1 MTKKRSTEKKHAIEK
16 VFTLA
21 ELHTAFFDNAE
32 THEITRNSLTEQII
46 LLNSEMVDLMLLQL
60 VVQLRIS
67 HTPDFAPV
75 WASSVLRQLMEMR
88 LISFRKLTEE
98 HRVEH
103 PKFYSNS
110 FRHFFYEI
118 RKTIP
123 SIAVHQI
130 VDELQNKVVQLFEA
144 NEFLVNKYI
153 VHAASQKSRD
163 TPDNKVV
170 NMDIKQI
177 WRDVLTLNQVFLL
190 ARRLVQPVA
199 SISLTQGQMRLH
211 VQDMK
216 RIFLLNDA
224 ETAATIELLEKCC
237 KTLDAVRVAY
247 E

>member
-110 FRHFFYEI
+110 FRHF
-118 RKTIP
+118 
-123 SIAVHQI
+123 

>member
-1 MTKKRSTEKKHAIEK
+1 MKKQRSTEK
-16 VFTLA
+16 VFTIA
-21 ELHTAFFDNAE
+21 ELQTTFFEDAE

-46 LLNSEMVDLMLLQL
+46 MLNSEMIDLMLLQL

-67 HTPDFAPV
+67 HTPDFASF
-75 WASSVLRQLMEMR
+75 WGSSVLRQLMEMR

-98 HRVEH
+98 HRATH

-118 RKTIP
+118 RKTTQET
-123 SIAVHQI
+123 ADHQNI
-130 VDELQNKVVQLFEA
+130 DELQNKVKQLFEA

-153 VHAASQKSRD
+153 VHAASPENR
-163 TPDNKVV
+163 TAPDNKVV

-177 WRDVLTLNQVFLL
+177 WHDVLTLNQVFHS
-190 ARRLVQPVA
+190 ARRLVKPYTSMCLMHSQ
-199 SISLTQGQMRLH
+199 IRLH

-224 ETAATIELLEKCC
+224 ETAAAIALLETCC
-237 KTLDAVRVAY
+237 NKLDAVRVAY